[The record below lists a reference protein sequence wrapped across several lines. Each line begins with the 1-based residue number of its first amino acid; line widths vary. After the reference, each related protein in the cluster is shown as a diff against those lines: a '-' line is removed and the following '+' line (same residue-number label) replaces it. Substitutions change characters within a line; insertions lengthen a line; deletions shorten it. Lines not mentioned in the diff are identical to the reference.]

1 MKNLFHKF
9 SLQTLLHFEN
19 TKHYMQWIATVT
31 ELLLDITFLG
41 RVSDHS
47 LSTTT
52 QDIKLFLTFQDSWK
66 RSPEA

>member
-1 MKNLFHKF
+1 
-9 SLQTLLHFEN
+9 
-19 TKHYMQWIATVT
+19 MQWIATVT